1 MTIEEMEAHAAYLK
15 AFHRKLG
22 QDMIDEATEE
32 LATERIPYLRELL
45 VDHIEG
51 VRALMARC

>member
-32 LATERIPYLRELL
+32 LAT
-45 VDHIEG
+45 
-51 VRALMARC
+51 